1 MRKFFLGAVQAHGPA
16 DYLILEDERYTYAQ
30 TFEAASRAAS
40 IFRDVYDVHKGD
52 RVGIVMRNYPQVRGF
67 YNPICAG
74 HRGVSVLSSRPIDVC

>member
-52 RVGIVMRNYPQVRGF
+52 RVGIVMRNYPQVSSFCALMCRLSRGL
-67 YNPICAG
+67 
-74 HRGVSVLSSRPIDVC
+74 LSFRSIDSC